1 MRAVYGSR
9 CTTRE
14 MRAWEVNSAALGVPT
29 RLLMENAGA
38 AVARF
43 VYEEFRPR
51 RVHVVAG
58 TGGKAGDGFVAARH
72 LATYG
77 VEVRVYLLYR
87 RQLVHHPDAVDALR
101 ALEASG
107 VEIIEDYWRW
117 GGGRE
122 WLEADVVIDALLG
135 TGVKGE
141 VRRPYSDVIGAL
153 NEAKARVVSIDVPS
167 GVDPD
172 TGRVLGVA
180 VRAEATI
187 TMHCVKRGLV
197 EGEGPRYAGRVVVAN
212 IGVPRDAW
220 LYIGPGDL
228 EVYTPRRR
236 EWARKGEAGRV
247 LVVGGS
253 IDFYGAPWI
262 AALAAFY
269 SGADLVYLAAP
280 EPVFSTI
287 YSPEV
292 IPVRLG
298 GQRLRVSHVEELEP
312 HLEKADAVL
321 VGPGIGLHRETL
333 TAARLLVKTAL
344 EKGKVVV
351 VDADGLKALAGH
363 ETPRDRV
370 ESLNGLGI
378 LTPHLGEAS
387 LLLGRR
393 IDDSLE
399 SRIRAATELSRR
411 LDAFTVL
418 KGRVDIVAYPD
429 DRYRLNRSGT
439 PDMTAGGTG
448 DVLAGVAAGLA
459 AQARSPEPAA
469 LLAPYVTGLAGE
481 RSVEEHG
488 RAAPTLLLREVSR
501 ILAGIR
507 YK

>member
-1 MRAVYGSR
+1 MLGSR

-38 AVARF
+38 SVARF
-43 VYEEFRPR
+43 VYEEYKPR
-51 RVHVVAG
+51 RVHIVAG

-72 LATYG
+72 LAAYG
-77 VEVRVYLLYR
+77 VEVRVYLVHR
-87 RQLVHHPDAVDALR
+87 RQLVHHPDAIDALR

-107 VEIIEDYWRW
+107 VDVHEDYWRW
-117 GGGRE
+117 GEGKD
-122 WLEADVVIDALLG
+122 WLNADVVIDALLG
-135 TGVKGE
+135 TGVRGE
-141 VRRPYSDVIGAL
+141 VRRPYSDVIEAL
-153 NEAKARVVSIDVPS
+153 NESGAKIVSIDVPS
-167 GVDPD
+167 GIDPD

-180 VRAEATI
+180 VKADATI

-197 EGEGPRYAGRVVVAN
+197 EGEGAKHAGRVIIAN

-253 IDFYGAPWI
+253 AEFYGAPWI
-262 AALAAFY
+262 ASLAAFY

-292 IPVRLG
+292 IPVKLG
-298 GQRLRVSHVEELEP
+298 GQRLRISHVEELEP
-312 HLEKADAVL
+312 YLDRADAVL

-333 TAARLLVKTAL
+333 VAARLITKKAI
-344 EKGKVVV
+344 EKGKIVVI
-351 VDADGLKALAGH
+351 DADGLKALASH
-363 ETPRDRV
+363 ETQRDRIDA
-370 ESLNGLGI
+370 LNGAAV

-387 LLLGRR
+387 LLLGER
-393 IDDSLE
+393 IGDSLE
-399 SRIRAATELSRR
+399 ARIDAAQKLSRKFE
-411 LDAFTVL
+411 AYVVL
-418 KGRVDIVAYPD
+418 KGRVDVVAFPD
-429 DRYRLNRSGT
+429 GGYRLNRSGT

-448 DVLAGVAAGLA
+448 DVLAGVAVGLA
-459 AQARSPEPAA
+459 AQARSPKIAA
-469 LLAPYVTGLAGE
+469 ILAPYVTGLAGE
-481 RSVEEHG
+481 RSVEEYG